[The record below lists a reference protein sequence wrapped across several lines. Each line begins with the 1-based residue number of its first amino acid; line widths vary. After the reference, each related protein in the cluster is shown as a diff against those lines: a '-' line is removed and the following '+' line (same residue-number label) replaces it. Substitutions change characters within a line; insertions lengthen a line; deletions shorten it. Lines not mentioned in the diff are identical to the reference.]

1 MLRKFT
7 SLTTMQIK
15 ISFAAV
21 YDFNQLIHK
30 VCSWPRRF
38 WPLPRPAPHCGEGGE
53 GFPAL
58 PHLIEFLLCPSLPR
72 PVKKISFPSIPDLL
86 PPRCGWTCSSN
97 NMLWRGSRCLR
108 ALSLSLSTLSL
119 SLSALSLHCHCIVII
134 IVLVSIVIV
143 SIFIVMIISRSSSQT
158 WCHSSAHTSLTLK
171 SSQKYFDQFF
181 TTYTISFFY
190 AESYRL
196 HWLQRSLSSWPTNFD
211 IVNNLRIKVYRPFLV
226 LVLIFAAPLCTKK

>member
-1 MLRKFT
+1 M
-7 SLTTMQIK
+7 I
-15 ISFAAV
+15 
-21 YDFNQLIHK
+21 
-30 VCSWPRRF
+30 VCFDCLST
-38 WPLPRPAPHCGEGGE
+38 AK
-53 GFPAL
+53 
-58 PHLIEFLLCPSLPR
+58 LC
-72 PVKKISFPSIPDLL
+72 VQMFYLL

-171 SSQKYFDQFF
+171 SSQKYFDQIL
-181 TTYTISFFY
+181 TIYTISFFD
-190 AESYRL
+190 AESYPL
-196 HWLQRSLSSWPTNFD
+196 HWLQSSISSWSTNFD
-211 IVNNLRIKVYRPFLV
+211 IVNNLRIKVDLDQPSLV
-226 LVLIFAAPLCTKK
+226 LVLIFAARLCTKK